1 MDFCSFYIYENWF
14 STSFFQPHILQM
26 LFYGGKMSCIDK
38 KHQTIIHRKYLRI
51 FCGFGYFSYLC
62 HKIAQNMA
70 EKRGYGIGLQWF
82 PDFIKRKAVYVDKT
96 AYVYKMAQSNAKN
109 FFLSRPRRFG
119 KSLLV
124 STLQC
129 YFEGRKELFKGLAIE
144 QLEKDWIQYPVIRLD
159 LSNGKYYDL
168 DSIYSVAGG
177 ILEWYERDYGLTT
190 DNTAKLGKRLA
201 DIIRAAYEQTGR
213 EVVVLIDEYDAPM
226 LDSIHNLKLQD
237 QLCERVRDLFSPLK
251 GQAQY
256 LRFVFLTGISKFSQL
271 SVFSELNNLN
281 VLTFDPEYEGVCGI
295 TEEELFTQ
303 LKPDIEWLCQSMNR
317 YRSMTYDD
325 TVSELKRMYDGYH
338 FSMAMTDVYNPW
350 SLFYA
355 FEKGFIDNYW
365 FSTGT
370 PSSLI
375 NLMRSKQFN
384 LPELEGFEVEMSRF
398 DAPTERINDPVPVL
412 FQSGYLTIKA
422 FDRRRNR
429 YTLGFPNEEVYHG
442 FANSLYQY
450 YMADYIGSRE
460 RIDNALWD
468 LRDKKIGFE
477 QFIEAIRK
485 WYAGIPYSITDRNQN
500 EQLYQSLFYALLVGL
515 GADVHAEEQTSDGR
529 MDIVLK
535 LSDAIYII
543 EFKYDKTADEA
554 MEQILRKDYAVRF
567 AADARPVYAV
577 GLNIS
582 SDRRTIESYEME
594 KLCSE

>member
-1 MDFCSFYIYENWF
+1 
-14 STSFFQPHILQM
+14 
-26 LFYGGKMSCIDK
+26 
-38 KHQTIIHRKYLRI
+38 
-51 FCGFGYFSYLC
+51 
-62 HKIAQNMA
+62 MA
-70 EKRGYGIGLQWF
+70 EKRGYGVGLQWF

-96 AYVYKMAQSNAKN
+96 AYVYKIAHSTAKT

-129 YFEGRKELFKGLAIE
+129 YFEGRKELFEGLAIE
-144 QLEKDWIQYPVIRLD
+144 QLEKEWIQYPVIRLD
-159 LSNGKYYDL
+159 LSCGKYYEL
-168 DSIYSVAGG
+168 ARLHGTINN
-177 ILEWYERDYGLTT
+177 ILKWEEEKWNVDVDDPYNYD
-190 DNTAKLGKRLA
+190 ARLSN
-201 DIIRAAYEQTGR
+201 IIKAAYEQTGL
-213 EVVVLIDEYDAPM
+213 EVVILIDEYDAPM
-226 LDSIHNLKLQD
+226 LDSISKPELQD
-237 QLCERVRDLFSPLK
+237 QIRDRIRNLFSPLK
-251 GQAQY
+251 AQAQY

-281 VLTFDPEYEGVCGI
+281 IITFDPEYEGCCGI
-295 TEEELFTQ
+295 TEDELFTQ
-303 LKPDIEWLCQSMNR
+303 LKPDIEWLCQCMNR
-317 YRSMTYDD
+317 HKPMTYED
-325 TVSELKRMYDGYH
+325 TVAELKRMYDGYH

-350 SLFYA
+350 SLIYA
-355 FEKGFIDNYW
+355 FDKGFIDNYW

-375 NLMRSKQFN
+375 NLMRSKPFN
-384 LPELEGFEVEMSRF
+384 LPELESLEVDMSRF
-398 DAPTERINDPVPVL
+398 DAPTERISDPVPVL

-422 FDRRRNR
+422 FNQRRNR

-460 RIDNALWD
+460 RVDNALWD

-529 MDIVLK
+529 MDISLK
-535 LSDAIYII
+535 LKDAIYII

-554 MEQILRKDYAVRF
+554 REQILHKDYAVRF
-567 AADARPVYAV
+567 AADTRPVYAV

-582 SDRRTIESYEME
+582 SDRRTIESYKIV
-594 KLCSE
+594 KL